1 MKTKKKV
8 TETQKKVTL
17 EVCQKLKTGKS
28 LEQIFYFRSGEH
40 LPALVTFRQ
49 WMKDEPEIN
58 EAVTQA
64 KLL

>member
-1 MKTKKKV
+1 M

-17 EVCQKLKTGKS
+17 EVCEKLKSGKS